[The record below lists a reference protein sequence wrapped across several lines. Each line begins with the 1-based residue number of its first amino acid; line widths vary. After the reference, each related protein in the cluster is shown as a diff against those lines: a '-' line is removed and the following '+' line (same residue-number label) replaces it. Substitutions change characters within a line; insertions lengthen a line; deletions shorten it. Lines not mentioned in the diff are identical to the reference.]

1 MILKN
6 KIIHPFIYK
15 NIISLIKGLNLN
27 ILLLEIPRIL
37 KYISEITKIIMLMAV
52 LKYLFLILKVNKKLK
67 DLNLKKNFHLTII
80 FPLIKTQ

>member
-67 DLNLKKNFHLTII
+67 DLNLKKNIHLTII

>member
-37 KYISEITKIIMLMAV
+37 KYISEINKIIMLMAV
-52 LKYLFLILKVNKKLK
+52 LKYLFLIMKVNKKLK
-67 DLNLKKNFHLTII
+67 DLNHKKNIHLTII
-80 FPLIKTQ
+80 FPLIKIQ